1 MTCRDNGN
9 PSLASNKTLS
19 ISILDDNDNTPTF
32 AQQLQI
38 LSLPE
43 DTPVGSQVIA
53 VSATDEDSGR
63 NGAITYSLEEVTRDD
78 TNVTAAQ
85 IRADKFS
92 INHLSG
98 QIKVD
103 SPLDFETKPK
113 FQFIVKGVDS
123 GDPQRTGSC
132 SLVVNVVDVNDNAP
146 RFDQVGGYTF
156 NTPENCSENS
166 LLGKVRA
173 TDGDSSAQFRLIKYS
188 LRDESGTFSI
198 DSRTGDVLTAVQV
211 DREQRDVYRFT
222 VVAENV
228 VSLDER
234 TAESDL
240 NFKKLSSST
249 EVTVFVT
256 DVNDN
261 SPTFVYPNMSFQSI
275 EIYRNVASYI
285 GSPVVRCHA
294 TDPDEGQNSALRYE
308 IIYGNEDKKFNI
320 DPVTGMIYVAKT
332 LIESSELTADD
343 ESLVVASKKENK
355 RTVFHLVL
363 KASDSGN
370 PSQSAVA
377 DLVIFINDTILPD
390 QSPYASSGLSLSSTF
405 VISVIG
411 SLVGGVLVL
420 CCLAWGMFVFCKM
433 SNKPGR
439 LRNPQIGGIFHG
451 EKCEKVLFILFLMLI
466 PFQ

>member
-1 MTCRDNGN
+1 MSCQDHGS
-9 PSLASNKTLS
+9 PSLTSNKTLS

-32 AQQLQI
+32 DQQLQI

-53 VSATDEDSGR
+53 MSATDEDSGR

-78 TNVTAAQ
+78 TNVTEAQ
-85 IRADKFS
+85 IRADKMMKFS

-98 QIKVD
+98 QITVD
-103 SPLDFETKPK
+103 SPLDFETKTK
-113 FQFIVKGVDS
+113 FKFLVRGVDS
-123 GDPQRTGSC
+123 GDPQRTGTC
-132 SLVVNVVDVNDNAP
+132 ILVVNVVDVNDNAP
-146 RFDQVGGYTF
+146 RFDQVDGYTF
-156 NTPENCSENS
+156 NTPENCTENS
-166 LLGKVRA
+166 FLGKVRA
-173 TDGDSSAQFRLIKYS
+173 TDEDSSAQFRLIKYS
-188 LRDESGTFSI
+188 LRDGSGTFSV
-198 DSRTGDVLTAVQV
+198 DPSTGDVLTAVRV

-222 VVAENV
+222 VMAENV
-228 VSLDER
+228 ASLDDR
-234 TAESDL
+234 AAGSDL

-275 EIYRNVASYI
+275 EIYRNVASYV

-294 TDPDEGQNSALRYE
+294 TDPDEGPNAALRYE
-308 IIYGNEDKKFNI
+308 IVYGNEDNKFSI
-320 DPVTGMIYVAKT
+320 DPVTGMIFVAKT

-343 ESLVVASKKENK
+343 EEILASKKENK

-363 KASDSGN
+363 KASDSGT

-377 DLVIFINDTILPD
+377 DLVIFINDTILPNH
-390 QSPYASSGLSLSSTF
+390 SLHASAGLSLSSTF

-439 LRNPQIGGIFHG
+439 LRNPQIGGIFHD
-451 EKCEKVLFILFLMLI
+451 EKCEKVFF
-466 PFQ
+466 F